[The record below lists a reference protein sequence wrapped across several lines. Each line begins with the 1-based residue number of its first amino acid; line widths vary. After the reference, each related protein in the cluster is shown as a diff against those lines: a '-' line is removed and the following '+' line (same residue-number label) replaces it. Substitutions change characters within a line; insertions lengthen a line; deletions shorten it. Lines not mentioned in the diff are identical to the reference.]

1 MHTRAVP
8 TQLDNSDLARS
19 FGFGYFFDLLLS
31 KAWLIMLF
39 SVFCLL
45 AAVIYLQLTPKLYE
59 SRSVLEVESK
69 SGQAKLTRLQ
79 STLEAELLERQANL
93 TKAQG
98 DRDSAVAELQADERL
113 AQRGLISALDFQKA
127 QIAANERSA
136 TYEFEKKRYETAR
149 INNVQDFDTAD
160 NGSDQDV
167 NLDEN
172 IKTVEQAILN
182 DTLLLGVLKSNGL
195 EKDPSF
201 APPNKDGSVYL
212 DSELVARFRS
222 RVKAAVRH
230 GTRLIDVSVKDTD
243 PKRAAQLAEA
253 IAKAFIDQNSQGLHA
268 INGLGQQADRL
279 KAKLQD
285 AEQTGQKSPED
296 HGSVSLEN

>member
-98 DRDSAVAELQADERL
+98 DRDSAVAEMQADERL
-113 AQRGLISALDFQKA
+113 AQRGLISALDFDRESKPQSA
-127 QIAANERSA
+127 MEPGSSMSVLRIPIRS
-136 TYEFEKKRYETAR
+136 
-149 INNVQDFDTAD
+149 
-160 NGSDQDV
+160 
-167 NLDEN
+167 
-172 IKTVEQAILN
+172 EQHS
-182 DTLLLGVLKSNGL
+182 LLKQS
-195 EKDPSF
+195 
-201 APPNKDGSVYL
+201 
-212 DSELVARFRS
+212 
-222 RVKAAVRH
+222 
-230 GTRLIDVSVKDTD
+230 
-243 PKRAAQLAEA
+243 PKL
-253 IAKAFIDQNSQGLHA
+253 S
-268 INGLGQQADRL
+268 
-279 KAKLQD
+279 
-285 AEQTGQKSPED
+285 
-296 HGSVSLEN
+296 